1 MRVTILFKT
10 LLFLVFIIFSSCSPK
25 LSNGVSVQ
33 KRSYKKGCGISS
45 SNNIELA
52 VQSNKTESSKVF
64 VKTINDRSTSVS
76 NLISNKADS
85 KKLFLKKKISEK
97 LMVSKLNSSANYV
110 EDGEK
115 CDSIILKNGKKL
127 SVQLLE
133 INETNIV
140 YKKCSYLTG
149 PSYTKSKSAVFM
161 VLYSNGTKDTFVSDY
176 KNDSKK
182 TIEGLDDAPLA
193 YGGIGLFLSIVFP
206 IPPLG
211 LIFGCIGLFKYK
223 KNPDKSTKIA
233 KYVCLA
239 SIISGLILTLLMVA
253 YISFSF

>member
-10 LLFLVFIIFSSCSPK
+10 LLLLVFIIFSSCSSK

-33 KRSYKKGCGISS
+33 KRSYKKGWGISS
-45 SNNIELA
+45 SNTSELA

-97 LMVSKLNSSANYV
+97 LMVSKLNSSSNYV
-110 EDGEK
+110 EPGEK

-127 SVQLLE
+127 SVKLLE

-149 PSYTKSKSAVFM
+149 PSYTESKSAVFM
-161 VLYSNGTKDTFVSDY
+161 VLYSDGTKDTFVSDD

-182 TIEGLDDAPLA
+182 TSKEEDVPLA
-193 YGGIGLFLSIVFP
+193 YGGIGLLLSTLLP
-206 IPPLG
+206 IPFLG

-223 KNPDKSTKIA
+223 KNPDKSTKLA
-233 KYVCLA
+233 KTLSLA
-239 SIISGLILTLLMVA
+239 AIIFGLM
-253 YISFSF
+253 ISLFAVVFIFGGGF